1 MNLNNLKTSVSG
13 YRVYNV
19 GKGVSILRYD
29 CKIGDK
35 IYHNTILRTTKK
47 FDSRIKA
54 KIIQCCN
61 HRGK

>member
-19 GKGVSILRYD
+19 GKDVSILRYD

-35 IYHNTILRTTKK
+35 IYHNTILRTTKQ

-61 HRGK
+61 HREK